1 MLRGLLCGIGETGE
15 IVLRTPYRS
24 LGYLNLPEEN
34 QRRFRPNPFR
44 NDESDLVYFT
54 GDRGRYRADG
64 LLEIAGRVD
73 DQVKIRG
80 VLVEP
85 GEVTATLAR
94 HEAVRDCVVVG
105 HDGDDGQH
113 QLVGYVVADRGKQLD
128 ARDLRAYLTEQLP
141 QAFVPSAFVFLEALP
156 VLPNGK
162 VDRRALPAP
171 QYDRSALGDMY
182 VAPRNSLEELVARSL
197 ARSAQA

>member
-1 MLRGLLCGIGETGE
+1 MARCFYPIPAEVTQGVQPIGLSLPESQALVLNAAGLLCGIGETGE

-94 HEAVRDCVVVG
+94 HEAVRNCVVVG
-105 HDGDDGQH
+105 HHG
-113 QLVGYVVADRGKQLD
+113 
-128 ARDLRAYLTEQLP
+128 
-141 QAFVPSAFVFLEALP
+141 
-156 VLPNGK
+156 
-162 VDRRALPAP
+162 
-171 QYDRSALGDMY
+171 
-182 VAPRNSLEELVARSL
+182 
-197 ARSAQA
+197 